1 MRAVIQRVNSAS
13 ISVNNKVVTGIKK
26 GLVIF
31 LGVLRGDGSRDVE
44 YLAKRIAQLR
54 IFNDRARK
62 MNQCLKDTGGQLLVV
77 SQFTLCAELSD
88 SGRRPSFER
97 AEKPKTAE
105 KLYLEFIQQLKDFQ
119 IKVEQG
125 IFKEYMTVHIEN
137 DGPVT
142 FILDTEKER

>member
-13 ISVNNKVVTGIKK
+13 ISVDNKVVTGIKK

-31 LGVLRGDGSRDVE
+31 LGVLKGDSSRDAE

-54 IFNDRARK
+54 IFNDETRK
-62 MNQCLKDTGGQLLVV
+62 MNLCLKDINGELLVV
-77 SQFTLCAELSD
+77 SQFTLCAELSG
-88 SGRRPSFER
+88 SGRRPSFDR
-97 AEKPKTAE
+97 AEDPKTAE
-105 KLYLEFIQQLKDFQ
+105 KLYLEFIRQLKDLQ

-125 IFKEYMTVHIEN
+125 IFKEYMAVHIEN

-142 FILDTEKER
+142 FILDTEKEG